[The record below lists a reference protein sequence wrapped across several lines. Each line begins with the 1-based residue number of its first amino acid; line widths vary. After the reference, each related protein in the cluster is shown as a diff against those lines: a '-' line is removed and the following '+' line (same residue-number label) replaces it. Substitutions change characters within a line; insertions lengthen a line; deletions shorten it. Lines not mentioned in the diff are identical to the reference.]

1 MLDQNRTK
9 NIEKKIQAFFEI
21 KIKTKGKMIR
31 FDSIRI
37 LMIML
42 DRFE

>member
-21 KIKTKGKMIR
+21 KIKIKIKTKGKMIR
-31 FDSIRI
+31 FDSIQ
-37 LMIML
+37 
-42 DRFE
+42 FEY